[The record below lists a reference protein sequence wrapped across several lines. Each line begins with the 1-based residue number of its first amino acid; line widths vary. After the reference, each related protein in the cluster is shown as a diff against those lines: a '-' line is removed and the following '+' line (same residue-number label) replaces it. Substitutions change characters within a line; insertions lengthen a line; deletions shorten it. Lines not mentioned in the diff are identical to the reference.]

1 MTIMLRPTGE
11 CNVNLCLVSLIII
24 SSHCSSDQQSTL
36 VNEMASAAGFAS
48 QIDPLL
54 LQTLQSLPKSDFEEE
69 YLVSCLLMVFVAVSV
84 PKLAR
89 SESSFYRVSR
99 NGSVVWV
106 DVSFSHF
113 ATTTVR
119 HNSTAT
125 RIIST
130 PWRYR

>member
-1 MTIMLRPTGE
+1 MSIYIWY
-11 CNVNLCLVSLIII
+11 VSTFIII

-99 NGSVVWV
+99 NGTVVWV
-106 DVSFSHF
+106 FVS
-113 ATTTVR
+113 
-119 HNSTAT
+119 
-125 RIIST
+125 
-130 PWRYR
+130 

>member
-1 MTIMLRPTGE
+1 M
-11 CNVNLCLVSLIII
+11 IIF
-24 SSHCSSDQQSTL
+24 SHCSSDQQSTL

-99 NGSVVWV
+99 NSSVIWE
-106 DVSFSHF
+106 DVSHGVLEYVYRAQLEF
-113 ATTTVR
+113 AMHQNQLR
-119 HNSTAT
+119 
-125 RIIST
+125 REFIQGL
-130 PWRYR
+130 